1 VKTKQAPDV
10 VVIGASAG
18 GVKALQTLVSRLP
31 DAFNAAV
38 LVVLHVR
45 AEVESFLPDI
55 LRKAG
60 VLPAVHAADGSV
72 LEAGRIYIAPPD
84 CHLLFHN
91 GYLRVIRGPKENRHR
106 PSIDVLFRSAAMTHG
121 NRVVGVLL
129 TGADDDGTAGLLSI
143 KRSGGV
149 TVVQA
154 PEESEFPRMPQS
166 ALTAVKP
173 DFVLSVAEIGPLL
186 GNLVKGLQQPTGR
199 PVMMEADERPPAER
213 VPGDDKGPGVP
224 TAFSCPDCNGTL
236 WELHDGDLI
245 RYRCRVGHAYSA
257 ATALDAESEA
267 VERALWEAVRVLEE
281 SASMSRRIASKTE
294 TLREQLNR
302 KAEERDRHAQVIR
315 ELLLSTGS

>member
-1 VKTKQAPDV
+1 VPDV

-18 GVKALQTLVSRLP
+18 GVRALQTLVSRLP
-31 DAFNAAV
+31 QGFNAAV
-38 LVVLHVR
+38 FVVLHVP
-45 AEVESFLPDI
+45 AEAESFLPDI
-55 LRKAG
+55 LSKAS
-60 VLPAVHAADGSV
+60 VLPAVHAANGSV
-72 LEAGRIYIAPPD
+72 FGAGRIYIAPPD

-106 PSIDVLFRSAAMTHG
+106 PSIDVLFRSAALTHG

-129 TGADDDGTAGLLSI
+129 TGADDDGSAGLLSI
-143 KRSGGV
+143 KRGGGV

-154 PEESEFPRMPQS
+154 PEESEFPQMPQS

-173 DFVLSVAEIGPLL
+173 DFVLPVAEIGPWL
-186 GNLVKGLQQPTGR
+186 GNLVQGLQQRTRR
-199 PVMMEADERPPAER
+199 PVMTEADEKPEPPEER

-224 TAFSCPDCNGTL
+224 TAFSCPDCNGVL
-236 WELHDGDLI
+236 WELHDGEMI
-245 RYRCRVGHAYSA
+245 RYRCRVGHGYSA
-257 ATALDAESEA
+257 ATVLEAESEA

-294 TLREQLNR
+294 TLREQLSR
-302 KAEERDRHAQVIR
+302 KAEERDQHAQVIR